1 MSFRSPDGLIA
12 RLVRALQWTIFVLG
26 LSAVFHFLV
35 VLAIPNITVMSAAS
49 RITDAGGLNK
59 ALHSH
64 TESAE
69 LWLDGRLAN
78 PDILTSVCAFNLAL
92 GPVRISAQIPK
103 ALWSVSIYSDTRQL
117 IYTIDEADV
126 TNGTFDAIIAGTGQ
140 HFANEEDL
148 REIHLARFTGI
159 VVFRSIIDPGQDIK
173 KQQTLNETSRCAAL
187 NDVLSK
193 RHY

>member
-1 MSFRSPDGLIA
+1 MSFRSRDGLIA

-26 LSAVFHFLV
+26 LSVVFHFLV
-35 VLAIPNITVMSAAS
+35 VLAIPNVTVMSASS
-49 RITDAGGLNK
+49 RIADAGGLNK

-64 TESAE
+64 SPGAE
-69 LWLDGRLAN
+69 RWLDGRLSN

-92 GPVRISAQIPK
+92 GPVRISAQVPG
-103 ALWSVSIYSDTRQL
+103 ALWSVSIYSDNRQL
-117 IYTIDEADV
+117 IHTLRESDV
-126 TNGTFDAIIAGTGQ
+126 TDRSFDAIVAGTGQ
-140 HFANEEDL
+140 QFSNDEGI

-159 VVFRSIIDPGQDIK
+159 VVFRSIIDPAQDIK
-173 KQQTLNETSRCAAL
+173 MQQALNETSRCTAL

>member
-1 MSFRSPDGLIA
+1 MSFRSPDGLVA

-26 LSAVFHFLV
+26 LSVVFHFLV
-35 VLAIPNITVMSAAS
+35 VLATPQVTVMSASS
-49 RITDAGGLNK
+49 RIIDAGGLNK

-64 TESAE
+64 SPNAE
-69 LWLDGRLAN
+69 LWLDGRLPN

-92 GPVRISAQIPK
+92 GPVRISAQIPG
-103 ALWSVSIYSDTRQL
+103 ALWSVSIYSDNRQL
-117 IYTIDEADV
+117 IHTLHESDV
-126 TNGTFDAIIAGTGQ
+126 TDGSFDAIVAGTGQ
-140 HFANEEDL
+140 QFSNEVGI
-148 REIHLARFTGI
+148 REIHLSRFTGI

-173 KQQTLNETSRCAAL
+173 RQQALNETSRCTAL